1 MVPALVLTAG
11 LATRLRPLSFVRA
24 KAALPVAGVP
34 LVRRILSTLAKAGTT
49 DVVLNLHHL
58 PHTLTA
64 LVGDGA
70 DLGLRVRYSWES
82 PVLGSAGGP
91 RRAVPLLAGLSR
103 ASVSESRGLSRA
115 SVSESRGLSRAS
127 VSESRGSTF
136 LIVNG
141 DTLTDVDVRAL
152 IDDHRRSRALVTI
165 AVVPNTEP
173 QKYSGIALDDDGSF
187 IGIVKRG
194 ASERSWHVIGVQVA
208 EAEAF
213 LSLPDNVPHESI
225 RELYPSLVAAHPG
238 AVRGFRTKAEFF
250 DIGTPADYLS
260 TSLMLAEREGV
271 DVIARSGAV
280 VAAHARVERSILWDD
295 VVVGEGSMLRE
306 CIVTDGV
313 RVPADTSWHG
323 VTIRVANG
331 EIGPG
336 ERVIEGLAIG
346 PLEQA

>member
-91 RRAVPLLAGLSR
+91 RRAVPLLA
-103 ASVSESRGLSRA
+103 GLSRA

-346 PLEQA
+346 PLEHA

>member
-346 PLEQA
+346 PLEHA

>member
-34 LVRRILSTLAKAGTT
+34 LVRRILSTLARAGTT

-91 RRAVPLLAGLSR
+91 RRAVPLLAGLPR
-103 ASVSESRGLSRA
+103 ASGSESRGT
-115 SVSESRGLSRAS
+115 
-127 VSESRGSTF
+127 TF

-173 QKYSGIALDDDGSF
+173 QKYSGIALDEEGNF
-187 IGIVKRG
+187 TGVVKRG
-194 ASERSWHVIGVQVA
+194 STERSWHVVGVQVA
-208 EAEAF
+208 DAEAF
-213 LSLPDNVPHESI
+213 LSLPENVPHESI
-225 RELYPSLVAAHPG
+225 RELYPSLVAARPG
-238 AVRGFRTKAEFF
+238 AVRGFRTTAEFF

-271 DVIARSGAV
+271 NLVAGSGA
-280 VAAHARVERSILWDD
+280 ALEAGARVERSILWDD

-313 RVPADTSWHG
+313 HVPADTSWRG
-323 VTIRVANG
+323 VTIRVASG
-331 EIGPG
+331 ELSPG
-336 ERVIEGLAIG
+336 ERVIDGLAIG
-346 PLEQA
+346 SLDSA

>member
-34 LVRRILSTLAKAGTT
+34 LIRRILSTLADAGTT

-91 RRAVPLLAGLSR
+91 RRAVPLL
-103 ASVSESRGLSRA
+103 
-115 SVSESRGLSRAS
+115 
-127 VSESRGSTF
+127 GSTF

-141 DTLTDVDVRAL
+141 DTLTDVDVRGL

-173 QKYSGIALDDDGSF
+173 HKYSGIALDDDGSF
-187 IGIVKRG
+187 TGVVKRG
-194 ASERSWHVIGVQVA
+194 ASEPSWHVIGVQVA

-213 LSLPDNVPHESI
+213 RSLPDNAPHESI
-225 RELYPSLVAAHPG
+225 RELYPSLVAARPG

-280 VAAHARVERSILWDD
+280 MAPHTRVERSILWDD

-323 VTIRVANG
+323 VTMRVATG
-331 EIGPG
+331 EVGPG